1 MTTPPCCFPLTHRT
15 PAKSS
20 FVSFAHLRE
29 SYSLLQHDPTLL
41 FVKTWY
47 AGFPEL
53 SFVSLPHRPELY
65 TMLPLESYHS
75 LPPK

>member
-1 MTTPPCCFPLTHRT
+1 MSLNPTPFFH
-15 PAKSS
+15 
-20 FVSFAHLRE
+20 
-29 SYSLLQHDPTLL
+29 HDPTLL